1 MNRPARI
8 ASGLLLLWV
17 ALAVYWLQTVQQAT
31 RPVAEHSEERARREV
46 TQPPLPDPSLAP
58 VKVRLYRIAA
68 GGTALEPMETEIAL
82 SSDVAARARQLIAAL
97 AALEPPSGGE
107 RTLPPDTA
115 LLEFYLLADGSGIAD
130 FSGELAFA
138 MPSGILSEQLALEA
152 IARTLGENLPQLRRL
167 KIAIAGAEAET
178 LAGHVDLR
186 GFIELAPP
194 AAPAQPVHS
203 APAEKSAANF

>member
-17 ALAVYWLQTVQQAT
+17 ALAVYWLQNVQQAT

-46 TQPPLPDPSLAP
+46 TQPPLPDPSIAP
-58 VKVRLYRIAA
+58 VKVRLYRIAS
-68 GGTALEPMETEIAL
+68 GGTALEPVETEIGL
-82 SSDVAARARQLIAAL
+82 SSDVAVRARQLIAAL
-97 AALEPPSGGE
+97 AALDPPRDGE
-107 RTLPPDTA
+107 RTVPPDTA
-115 LLEFYLLADGSGIAD
+115 LLEFYLLPDGAAIAD

-152 IARTLGENLPQLRRL
+152 ITRTLGENIPQLRRL
-167 KIAIAGAEAET
+167 KIVIAGAEAET

-186 GFIELAPP
+186 NFMELAPP
-194 AAPAQPVHS
+194 ATPSDSAAQ
-203 APAEKSAANF
+203 EKSAAQF